1 MAHSHCAYCRMRA
14 GEAESEHFIRIRS
27 TAVADIYLHRDQSLA
42 GRLVVASA
50 DHAEDIAELPAPAY
64 TAFMETVRQASAAV
78 RAVFPETVK
87 INWMLCGNDERFRH
101 PHLHILPRHPGDPHW
116 PGFVSGFQM
125 PCWPASDARYGRI
138 VAALQAALNEFQ
150 SD

>member
-1 MAHSHCAYCRMRA
+1 MAHDLCAYCRLRA

-27 TAVADIYLHRDQSLA
+27 TTFVDIYLHRDQSLT

-64 TAFMETVRQASAAV
+64 TNFMEAARQASAAV
-78 RAVFPETVK
+78 RAAFPKTVK

-101 PHLHILPRHPGDPHW
+101 PHLHILPRHPGDPQW
-116 PGFVSGFQM
+116 PGFVSGFQT
-125 PCWPASDARYGRI
+125 PYWPTGDARYGRI
-138 VAALQAALNEFQ
+138 VAALQAALNELQ